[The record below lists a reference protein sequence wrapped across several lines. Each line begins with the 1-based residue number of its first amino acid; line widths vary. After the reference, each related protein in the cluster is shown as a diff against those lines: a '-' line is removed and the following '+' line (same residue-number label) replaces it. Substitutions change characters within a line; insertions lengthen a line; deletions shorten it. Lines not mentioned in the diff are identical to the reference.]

1 MFEIGKIT
9 TTHGI
14 RGEVKVNNLSDF
26 DRFTKGAKVFI
37 ISNDKRIDLEVEN
50 VKGKIDNKMIVKFK
64 NFNNINEVLE
74 YRGLTIYSD
83 TRGKLDENEF
93 YFEMLIG
100 LEAYTDKDELIGE
113 VVDVIELPH
122 GHLLEIVSNEKKHL
136 VPFVDEFIISVDKEK
151 VIIKPI
157 EGLL

>member
-26 DRFTKGAKVFI
+26 DRFSINEKVFI
-37 ISNDKRIDLEVEN
+37 IHNDKRIDLVIEN
-50 VKGKIDNKMIVKFK
+50 IRGIMDNKMIVKFK
-64 NFNNINEVLE
+64 SFNNINEVLE
-74 YRGLTIYSD
+74 FRGLAIYSE
-83 TRGKLDENEF
+83 TRGELDENEF

-100 LEAYTDKDELIGE
+100 LNAYTDENKLIGE
-113 VVDVIELPH
+113 VIDVIELPH
-122 GHLLEIVSNEKKHL
+122 GHLLEIASNNKNHV
-136 VPFVDEFIISVDKEK
+136 VPFVDEFIVSVDDEK

>member
-26 DRFTKGAKVFI
+26 DRFKKGEKVFI
-37 ISNDKRIDLEVEN
+37 IVNDEKINLTVEG
-50 VKGKIDNKMIVKFK
+50 VRGKMDNKMIVKFK
-64 NFNNINEVLE
+64 DFNNINEVLE
-74 YRGLTIYSD
+74 YKGLTIYSE
-83 TRGKLDENEF
+83 TRGKLDKNEF

-100 LEAYTDKDELIGE
+100 LIAYTDKDELIGE
-113 VVDVIELPH
+113 VVDVLELPH
-122 GHLLEIVSNEKKHL
+122 GHLLEIVSNEKRSL
-136 VPFVDEFIISVDKEK
+136 IPFVDEFIISVDKEK